1 MNAFTLILLLGASG
15 DGMSALVIHDHFD
28 RLEINHVY
36 DEAGRWQLTQLL
48 CYDFKE
54 IYLNEKQRKYLDG
67 PLWYQKKNGQLPRR
81 YVIQHWHMI
90 QPSRP
95 HLYPHK
101 GKSGLYTVVYHDGN
115 GVLRKLTAP
124 VYEETHTAFDPEVWE
139 RAIWPKHSK
148 RRGLSDVI
156 TKVARTATSN

>member
-1 MNAFTLILLLGASG
+1 MNAFTLILLFGASG
-15 DGMSALVIHDHFD
+15 HGMPSLIIHDHFD

-36 DEAGRWQLTQLL
+36 DDAGRWQLTQLL
-48 CYDFKE
+48 CCDFKE
-54 IYLNEKQRKYLDG
+54 IYLDAKQREYLDG

-81 YVIQHWHMI
+81 YVVQHWHMI
-90 QPSRP
+90 RVDKPA
-95 HLYPHK
+95 LYPHK
-101 GKSGLYTVVYHDGN
+101 AKSGLYTMIYHDN
-115 GVLRKLTAP
+115 SGVLRKVTAP

-139 RAIWPKHSK
+139 RRIWSKDSK